1 MPPAAPEEETDEAA
15 VTPAAL
21 SGMVEEPP
29 APAPAMSATSD
40 PASSPKSASPN
51 KEEVINAVEVDL
63 LGGGPVVTP
72 FAEAKARQASNE
84 DRLTWDGR
92 KNTAFPSGASLDGR
106 RTEGRLFDTKRED
119 NPVAKAAGELEKA
132 LPVVGEAAAAAKAPA
147 KPSDADRYSMLPS
160 AEEEPAKG
168 TAETANVGEEPDAVA
183 KEEQSDVQTPPGKT
197 TDELSSVAE
206 PPTPLAKLMGRIRA
220 AAFVDVTQGNG
231 LMIPLPATV
240 EREQTAGHVAT
251 IHPWRILGE
260 VLRAPVQAVWSL
272 PRGRLGYEL
281 NRLLEGR
288 LLADN
293 PALRAVA
300 EPGSAR
306 SEVARLP
313 EADGDG
319 EEEATP

>member
-1 MPPAAPEEETDEAA
+1 M
-15 VTPAAL
+15 
-21 SGMVEEPP
+21 
-29 APAPAMSATSD
+29 
-40 PASSPKSASPN
+40 
-51 KEEVINAVEVDL
+51 
-63 LGGGPVVTP
+63 
-72 FAEAKARQASNE
+72 
-84 DRLTWDGR
+84 
-92 KNTAFPSGASLDGR
+92 
-106 RTEGRLFDTKRED
+106 
-119 NPVAKAAGELEKA
+119 
-132 LPVVGEAAAAAKAPA
+132 
-147 KPSDADRYSMLPS
+147 
-160 AEEEPAKG
+160 
-168 TAETANVGEEPDAVA
+168 
-183 KEEQSDVQTPPGKT
+183 
-197 TDELSSVAE
+197 SSVAE
-206 PPTPLAKLMGRIRA
+206 PPAPLAKFVGRIRA